1 MTANKHLLAA
11 VDQALVEAQTGL
23 AILREMSPQDIDP
36 VDLIDIIAA
45 LVSINRSANA
55 IAAGE

>member
-1 MTANKHLLAA
+1 MTVNKHLLAA
-11 VDQALVEAQTGL
+11 VDHALVEAQTSLG
-23 AILREMSPQDIDP
+23 ILRELPPDQVDP

-45 LVSINRSANA
+45 LISVNRSANA